1 MTEIRIAFFDID
13 GTLVQLGKGMSETM
27 RQTLLALQKKGI
39 RICVATGRPPFRVP
53 SFDGIV
59 FDAYLT
65 YNGSYCYDRKGHEI
79 LSHCIDHQD
88 VLRILNNAAEVN
100 RPCSIAGKDRLLS
113 NGTDRNLYDYFVI
126 AGQTPEVSD
135 EFDAYLSHHE
145 IYQIMCGCVK
155 EEYDAVMKGVDG
167 AVITT
172 WWNRAVDIIPKGSG
186 KDAGVK
192 QILSYFGFRKEEA
205 MAFGDGGND
214 IGMLESVGM
223 GVAMGNATED
233 VKAAVPYV
241 CAPVEEEGIY
251 QFCRER
257 HILWK

>member
-59 FDAYLT
+59 FD
-65 YNGSYCYDRKGHEI
+65 
-79 LSHCIDHQD
+79 
-88 VLRILNNAAEVN
+88 
-100 RPCSIAGKDRLLS
+100 
-113 NGTDRNLYDYFVI
+113 
-126 AGQTPEVSD
+126 
-135 EFDAYLSHHE
+135 
-145 IYQIMCGCVK
+145 
-155 EEYDAVMKGVDG
+155 
-167 AVITT
+167 
-172 WWNRAVDIIPKGSG
+172 IIPKGSG
-186 KDAGVK
+186 MDAGVK

-214 IGMLESVGM
+214 IGMLESVGT
-223 GVAMGNATED
+223 GVAMGNAAED